1 MQKATLSL
9 AVAKVIS
16 MDVAVVAVLSE
27 MNGIFKF
34 KEEWLCRRD
43 NLFLFHS

>member
-16 MDVAVVAVLSE
+16 VDVAVLSG
-27 MNGIFKF
+27 MNVIFKF
-34 KEEWLCRRD
+34 KEERLCRRD
-43 NLFLFHS
+43 NLFLFDS